1 MIVKGKLKNGFEY
14 YYDDKVFHSM
24 RFLDAVADS
33 QKPDKSYAFSDMVVL
48 ILGEAQREELYEY
61 IESKGDD
68 VTVELMGD
76 IIQEITEAAS
86 DEIKNS

>member
-1 MIVKGKLKNGFEY
+1 
-14 YYDDKVFHSM
+14 M

-86 DEIKNS
+86 EEIKNS